1 MHTSFVCDKIVRICL
16 KPFYKVIAVNS
27 EKASS
32 HPIPVYDGDSAEKVA
47 DRIRRVAGL
56 IGT

>member
-1 MHTSFVCDKIVRICL
+1 MRICL

>member
-1 MHTSFVCDKIVRICL
+1 MRICL
-16 KPFYKVIAVNS
+16 KPFYKVTVVNF
-27 EKASS
+27 EEATS